1 MVREIANVILAGI
14 TYTVPQVAWMRA
26 GLRAGRTRAQ
36 MRALAP
42 DAIGRGLANDAWA
55 ALRRETRVSD
65 LLGAELLQG
74 AANRRIASARVPV
87 RTVSGT
93 RAPFLV
99 TANVNALTPQGVIYR
114 NQLLDGLI
122 TEADYD
128 RLIFGESKPRVMKVG
143 FTLPPTQEELLA
155 RYEEIIRKSD
165 PFYPEPLSIDQVTAQ
180 SIIAQRPIRVA

>member
-1 MVREIANVILAGI
+1 MVREIANVILAGGRFTHPEVMWLTAGI
-14 TYTVPQVAWMRA
+14 RA
-26 GLRAGRTRAQ
+26 GKTRNVLRRGLRTNF
-36 MRALAP
+36 
-42 DAIGRGLANDAWA
+42 GRGIGNDPFA
-55 ALRRETRVSD
+55 ALRRQMGQAD

-74 AANRRIASARVPV
+74 AANRRIASARIPV

-143 FTLPPTQEELLA
+143 FTSPPTQEELLA

-180 SIIAQRPIRVA
+180 SIIAQQPIRVA